1 MGRVKSWI
9 MDQEE
14 KLDEYVWYIVA
25 ECETVEE
32 FGNKVLNYMRDN
44 KIQTVGFYKDGST
57 TRGSLSD
64 VWNEYWSKY
73 NMERG

>member
-1 MGRVKSWI
+1 
-9 MDQEE
+9 
-14 KLDEYVWYIVA
+14 
-25 ECETVEE
+25 
-32 FGNKVLNYMRDN
+32 MRDN

-57 TRGSLSD
+57 TRGFLSD